1 MILRSRCK
9 HTPLPIYLDIGM
21 FRGSIITFALGFPI
35 GKSHGWGDS
44 GIVGLDLVITLSSAH
59 YFESAP
65 HTGALS

>member
-1 MILRSRCK
+1 
-9 HTPLPIYLDIGM
+9 
-21 FRGSIITFALGFPI
+21 LGFPI

-44 GIVGLDLVITLSSAH
+44 GIVGPDLVITLSSAH